1 MPPKNKSINNI
12 YEDDEDAEDDAL
24 IGSINSWQPPGRTG
38 DGGGGGSG
46 KEILFIS
53 LLILGTHGLFFTGQ
67 LGNLWSLS
75 MSVEADLVIG
85 GGNVSD
91 DASTVG

>member
-1 MPPKNKSINNI
+1 MLTTNLCCVRDYDSTVSYGCTPK
-12 YEDDEDAEDDAL
+12 
-24 IGSINSWQPPGRTG
+24 
-38 DGGGGGSG
+38 
-46 KEILFIS
+46 
-53 LLILGTHGLFFTGQ
+53 GTHGLFFTGQ